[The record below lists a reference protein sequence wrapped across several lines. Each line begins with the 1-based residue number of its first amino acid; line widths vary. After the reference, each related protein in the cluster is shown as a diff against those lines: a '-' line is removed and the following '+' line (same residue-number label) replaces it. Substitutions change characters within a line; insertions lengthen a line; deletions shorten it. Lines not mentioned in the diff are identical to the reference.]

1 MWKSS
6 ELLSIDMLIMGQNQ
20 PSIINKHYIVN
31 LFLIKVACRIE
42 MTLFLKKKKTPLQQC
57 NFASVCLKLWV
68 LIRKKY

>member
-42 MTLFLKKKKTPLQQC
+42 MTLFFKKKKTPLQQC